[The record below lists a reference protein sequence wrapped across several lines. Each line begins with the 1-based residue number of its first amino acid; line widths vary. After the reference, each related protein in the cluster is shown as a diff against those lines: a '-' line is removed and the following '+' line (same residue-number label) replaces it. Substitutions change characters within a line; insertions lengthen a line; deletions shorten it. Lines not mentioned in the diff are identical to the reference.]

1 MVVIKIIVKAFFR
14 MRPEFSPCI
23 ILFYFQV
30 DELLGVR
37 GPIVVLLRNL
47 LWLLAFN
54 GAYLGLFA
62 FVPFSIGSSL
72 VAAAARYFGDFG
84 DFGGSSQSGSF
95 SDNQSGGFEETA
107 AETVAAAL
115 TASVEAA
122 DASVLASAG
131 ADSADSDFSTASE
144 ATSALS
150 SSSASASVW
159 VLLRELAATG
169 RAEDHTLQLPDL
181 ATMALGY
188 LATSVMVFA
197 WRALLRA
204 IVADRPGG
212 NLDRVDVGLRDMGLR
227 GANAG
232 AGGGGGAVG
241 GPNGGIPAPVDGL
254 RGLAGPGGGG
264 GNFSPLLRRLR
275 LVLEGTAAVVKVGL
289 LLFLKML
296 LLPLLLGVC
305 LDTATLT
312 LFAASGASRMQ
323 FTAQNLVASLLLHW
337 VLGIT
342 FMLFVTVSVLQLREV
357 NDKYSISH
365 LTLLYF

>member
-1 MVVIKIIVKAFFR
+1 MISRAL
-14 MRPEFSPCI
+14 SSCDG
-23 ILFYFQV
+23 ILCQV

-37 GPIVVLLRNL
+37 GPIAVLVRNL

-72 VAAAARYFGDFG
+72 VAAAARYMYVGDFG
-84 DFGGSSQSGSF
+84 DGDSSQSGSF
-95 SDNQSGGFEETA
+95 EAEAATSGSEGSTA
-107 AETVAAAL
+107 EAIAAAAA
-115 TASVEAA
+115 TEASLEASNASLLAPAA
-122 DASVLASAG
+122 DGNVTTSEASA
-131 ADSADSDFSTASE
+131 F
-144 ATSALS
+144 S
-150 SSSASASVW
+150 SSSSSASVW

-188 LATSVMVFA
+188 LAISVMVFA

-212 NLDRVDVGLRDMGLR
+212 NLDRVDVGLRGMGFR
-227 GANAG
+227 GA
-232 AGGGGGAVG
+232 GGGGAVG
-241 GPNGGIPAPVDGL
+241 GAHGGIPAPVDGM
-254 RGLAGPGGGG
+254 RGIAGGLGGG
-264 GNFSPLLRRLR
+264 GNFSPLMRRLR
-275 LVLEGTAAVVKVGL
+275 LVLEGTAAVVKVGM

-305 LDTATLT
+305 LDTATFT

-357 NDKYSISH
+357 MEDH
-365 LTLLYF
+365 RHDDFAAR